1 MLSVKVVVGGG
12 GTSWVVNMMEWP
24 LPSSSVRV
32 LSAAIHCW
40 PWVLVGT
47 KFEGLSD
54 EDGRGCGGVIVVV
67 VLGNIYNDGG
77 GTTTAALGRLKKS
90 E

>member
-1 MLSVKVVVGGG
+1 VKVVVGGG
-12 GTSWVVNMMEWP
+12 GTSSAVKVTEWP
-24 LPSSSVRV
+24 LPSSSVHV

-54 EDGRGCGGVIVVV
+54 GDGRGWGGVIVVV
-67 VLGNIYNDGG
+67 VVLLGNVYNDGG
-77 GTTTAALGRLKKS
+77 GTTTAALG
-90 E
+90 